1 MVLKEQLL
9 PKQFYIPQKKLWQCD
24 AGAQVRPQV
33 ASNFLAIQYPNTKY
47 KLSTCYLNPFAEN
60 LSLSFSFKILDCGT

>member
-33 ASNFLAIQYPNTKY
+33 ASNFHPNTKY

-60 LSLSFSFKILDCGT
+60 LSLSFSFKILDCGA

>member
-9 PKQFYIPQKKLWQCD
+9 PKKFYIPQKKLWQCD

-33 ASNFLAIQYPNTKY
+33 ASNFHPNTKY